1 MQFSSRFPWVILL
14 LIGLPILP
22 LPLAAVFWLVTP
34 PLQNYYLISYLDS
47 TERQS
52 QPAATSKIEWLYKT
66 APGRKPELVS
76 EADVVSATGDK
87 GSKLPVKLSPRAA
100 ADGWRG
106 VVKSPPQKVDSAKLE
121 QYLETYVYDGK
132 SLWRMFLQPLL
143 WFAAAV
149 FFLLAIRAS
158 WKGRSRHEERHGRR
172 TKGPE
177 LFPAFGWNRAGKAD
191 GIRFQLRW
199 GDESSSWK
207 ARLPF
212 GPSYSVPRRLE
223 SSHIMLMG
231 DTGSGKSSAIRQ
243 LLRQVQQRGESAIVY
258 DPAMDFVGEFYS
270 PDARRPDLESA

>member
-47 TERQS
+47 TERRS
-52 QPAATSKIEWLYKT
+52 QPAATSKVEWLYKT

-132 SLWRMFLQPLL
+132 SLREAQ
-143 WFAAAV
+143 
-149 FFLLAIRAS
+149 
-158 WKGRSRHEERHGRR
+158 RSRRNCGCFYWYSA
-172 TKGPE
+172 
-177 LFPAFGWNRAGKAD
+177 FPCPKFG
-191 GIRFQLRW
+191 
-199 GDESSSWK
+199 
-207 ARLPF
+207 
-212 GPSYSVPRRLE
+212 
-223 SSHIMLMG
+223 
-231 DTGSGKSSAIRQ
+231 T
-243 LLRQVQQRGESAIVY
+243 
-258 DPAMDFVGEFYS
+258 
-270 PDARRPDLESA
+270 